1 MYKDLRVL
9 FVGIPDMAY
18 VCLDGLHKAGVNIV
32 GVIGA
37 KKTHNTYQSF
47 KAYVLNKGLKYIDYD
62 NLTDESFIDEI
73 KSLNADIAVV
83 CSFNYKV
90 PKVMLDS
97 VKGGFINTH
106 PALLPDY
113 RGPNPYSSV
122 ILNKEECTGVTL
134 HMMDEEFDTGD
145 IVLQKKIPILKNET
159 MGTLFNKL
167 NALGLDMLIEALD
180 LYSNGK
186 LEKRKQPKGEFK
198 YAPRVET
205 NLIDFNKSAEDIER
219 FIRALNPYI
228 IAKTYF
234 RGVPMS
240 IFSANIEDDNSSQ
253 DIPCGTI
260 VKVDDEKIYIKT
272 SKGLLVPTAIQFGGF
287 IVSSS
292 KEFVSLMMPRIGE
305 MLKGEVVFG

>member
-18 VCLDGLHKAGVNIV
+18 VCLDGLSKAGVNIV

-37 KKTHNTYQSF
+37 KKTHNTYNAF
-47 KAYVLNKGLKYIDYD
+47 KIYTLNKGLRYIDYD
-62 NLTDESFIDEI
+62 NLTDESFINEI

-122 ILNKEECTGVTL
+122 IINNEEYTGVTL

-145 IVLQKKIPILKNET
+145 IVMQKKIQILKNET

-180 LYSNGK
+180 LFSKGE
-186 LEKRKQPKGEFK
+186 LKRTKQPKGEFK
-198 YAPRVET
+198 YASKVET
-205 NLIDFNKSAEDIER
+205 SVIDFNKSAEEIER
-219 FIRALNPYI
+219 FIRAINPYI
-228 IAKTYF
+228 IAKTFF
-234 RGVPMS
+234 RGIPLSV
-240 IFSANIEDDNSSQ
+240 FSADVAEDDTDKN
-253 DIPCGTI
+253 IPCGTI
-260 VKVDDEKIYIKT
+260 VKVDDEHIYIKT
-272 SKGLLVPTAIQFGGF
+272 SKGLIMPTAIQFGGF
-287 IVSSS
+287 LVSSS
-292 KEFVSLMMPRIGE
+292 KEFVSLMRPREGE
-305 MLKGEVVFG
+305 VLKGDIFG